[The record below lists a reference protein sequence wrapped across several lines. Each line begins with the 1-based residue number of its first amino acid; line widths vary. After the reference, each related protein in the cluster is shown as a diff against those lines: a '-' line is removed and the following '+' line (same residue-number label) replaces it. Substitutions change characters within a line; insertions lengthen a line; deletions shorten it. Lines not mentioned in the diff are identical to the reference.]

1 MPKALHDKLERTA
14 QAKGLHGEH
23 KDAYIFGT
31 MRRTGWKPRQE
42 RSSRRG
48 PRRG

>member
-1 MPKALHDKLERTA
+1 MPKALHDKLERVA
-14 QAKGLHGEH
+14 QAKGLRGER

-42 RSSRRG
+42 RRS
-48 PRRG
+48 PRRD